1 MNSKHNIRE
10 LKDRKLKVCV
20 CTSYAAHQEPR
31 APRHAKTL
39 AGIPGAQVTFVDA
52 AARGSDKVSVD
63 ALNAID
69 SLDWKRFDLP
79 HRRDGVGR
87 LIGRRLKGKVARM
100 CFYLRGGLLPA
111 VLNPALDG
119 FTRLLRS
126 ERADIYMSHNVDTL
140 LPAWTA
146 AMSHKSV
153 LIFDSMEFH
162 SDMGESESGIE
173 DDIISAIERKC
184 LTDCSLVTASSPEV
198 ATALKDKYRLKSV
211 LSLYN
216 SPPLADRIAN
226 RLPGFN
232 LYWRN
237 SVIGFGQRGLSDLLE
252 AMQRLPHDIH
262 LHLQGRLPVDGGAE
276 LRRCVA
282 KMGLTDRI
290 TVLQPYKPE
299 NAVIE
304 ASRFQVGLCL
314 ERKCNRNH
322 ELTVSNKMFDYHM
335 AGLAVVSSDLSGL
348 RNVVEQ
354 SGGGLLYVPGDVQS
368 LVESVMKLYSDR
380 MLLAQKAKNSR
391 EFALSQGNVEYEMS
405 RFMSALSTTVL
416 PSVR

>member
-1 MNSKHNIRE
+1 
-10 LKDRKLKVCV
+10 
-20 CTSYAAHQEPR
+20 
-31 APRHAKTL
+31 
-39 AGIPGAQVTFVDA
+39 
-52 AARGSDKVSVD
+52 
-63 ALNAID
+63 
-69 SLDWKRFDLP
+69 
-79 HRRDGVGR
+79 
-87 LIGRRLKGKVARM
+87 
-100 CFYLRGGLLPA
+100 
-111 VLNPALDG
+111 
-119 FTRLLRS
+119 
-126 ERADIYMSHNVDTL
+126 
-140 LPAWTA
+140 
-146 AMSHKSV
+146 
-153 LIFDSMEFH
+153 
-162 SDMGESESGIE
+162 
-173 DDIISAIERKC
+173 
-184 LTDCSLVTASSPEV
+184 
-198 ATALKDKYRLKSV
+198 
-211 LSLYN
+211 
-216 SPPLADRIAN
+216 LADRIAN